1 MSIPPEAARQIVAT
15 GRVLD
20 AKGWVPAS
28 AGNLSL
34 RLGHDRIAI
43 TRSGVHKG
51 RLGAGDVMLVDEAG
65 QALDRALRPSAETL
79 LHALVYRRFP
89 EAGAVLHG
97 HSIANTVLSR
107 GGDGEVT
114 LSGYEL
120 LKVFPGLP
128 SHEASVALPV
138 YANDQDM
145 PRLAARI
152 AERWQGMND
161 IPPGFL
167 LGGHGVYVWGR
178 DMEEAW
184 LRLEGLEFLLDCE
197 LAERRIR

>member
-1 MSIPPEAARQIVAT
+1 MSIPPEAARQIVAA
-15 GRVLD
+15 GRRLD

-28 AGNLSL
+28 AGNFSL
-34 RLGHDRIAI
+34 RLGPDRIAI

-51 RLGAGDVMLVDEAG
+51 RLDAADVMLVDEAG
-65 QALDRALRPSAETL
+65 QALDPALRPSAETL
-79 LHALVYRRFP
+79 LHALIYRRFP

-107 GGDGEVT
+107 GGDGVIT
-114 LSGYEL
+114 LAGYEL

-128 SHEASVALPV
+128 THEASVAVPV
-138 YANDQDM
+138 FANDQDM
-145 PRLAARI
+145 PRLAGRI
-152 AERWQGMND
+152 AARWQGMND

-184 LRLEGLEFLLDCE
+184 LRLEGLEFLLECE
-197 LAERRIR
+197 LAERRMR